1 MLLVSV
7 HHMYAFKEAKK
18 REWVGAGDQTP
29 GFCSALNQLL
39 SHLFSLQNLRVMGR
53 WG

>member
-18 REWVGAGDQTP
+18 GSGWVLETKLQA
-29 GFCSALNQLL
+29 SVVLL
-39 SHLFSLQNLRVMGR
+39 INY
-53 WG
+53 